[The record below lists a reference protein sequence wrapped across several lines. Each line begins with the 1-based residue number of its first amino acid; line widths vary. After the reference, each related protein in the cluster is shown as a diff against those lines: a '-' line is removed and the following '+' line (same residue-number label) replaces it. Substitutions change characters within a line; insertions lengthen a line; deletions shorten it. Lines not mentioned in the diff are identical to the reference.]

1 MAEPL
6 TPLSLDDARAQL
18 DTLVGRHGTAP
29 DKTALLSL
37 HDVLRAASGTVDQ
50 EPADLLAHA
59 IEVVKQA
66 DAETVESLSPRP
78 RVVMRLLR
86 SEAPGAAWL
95 VVVDN
100 ATGAVHRDFHAS
112 TSSGADRT
120 EWTLPLITTVEPP
133 SIFAELPAFRDPR
146 FRLPDELFEIGS
158 AVKLRC
164 HVDEVA
170 CGRHPTISGWAALDH
185 VTTHADEEVALVAVR
200 DDREVRWP
208 GVRVRRA
215 DLVGG
220 NRETIRRRAWAGWA
234 VECRPEE
241 LVEPAGRWSL
251 SVEVTHRGLVRRS
264 RIGKSVGELAMAV
277 VGRPFSDKPG
287 SRLLA
292 GPGGWVIS
300 TG

>member
-1 MAEPL
+1 MAEL
-6 TPLSLDDARAQL
+6 SPLSLDDAR
-18 DTLVGRHGTAP
+18 GRLSTIVAGPEPAS
-29 DKTALLSL
+29 DKTALLAL
-37 HDVLRAASGTVDQ
+37 HDVLRAVSGTVE
-50 EPADLLAHA
+50 EPPAELLAHA
-59 IEVVKQA
+59 AEIVKQA
-66 DAETVESLSPRP
+66 DADTVESLSPRP

-86 SEAPGAAWL
+86 ADVADAAWL
-95 VVVDN
+95 VIVDN
-100 ATGAVHRDFHAS
+100 ATGAVRRDFHAS

-120 EWTLPLITTVEPP
+120 EWPLPLITTVEPP
-133 SIFAELPAFRDPR
+133 NIYAELPAFRDPR
-146 FRLPDELFEIGS
+146 FGVADELFDIGS

-170 CGRHPTISGWAALDH
+170 CGRRPAISGWAALDH
-185 VTTHADEEVALVAVR
+185 VMTDIDEQVALVAVQ
-200 DDREVRWP
+200 DGREVRWP

-220 NRETIRRRAWAGWA
+220 NREAIRRRAWAGWA

-241 LVEPAGRWSL
+241 LVEPTGRWLL
-251 SVEVTHRGLVRRS
+251 SVEVTHHGLVRRS
-264 RIGKSVGELAMAV
+264 RIGKSVGELAMTV
-277 VGRPFSDKPG
+277 VGGPFSENPP